1 MDKQLLQSFN
11 NLSVALQALAD
22 TLERNSAREGDSASA
37 IADALKDLDV
47 TEQLRMLNE
56 GIEQINKKNED
67 LAKGQKNI
75 LDGMAKITE
84 RQKEQGK
91 KIESTNQAIK
101 AKKERETPG
110 YVPNRAEQKGVS
122 DGVKMILLIAAGI
135 LAIGLAFKVLGS
147 VDIKTVV
154 AISLALPLIA
164 FAYKKIAEI
173 KTDLRQMGATLIG
186 LVLFSAAV
194 ALSSAF
200 LSYSSTIT
208 IEQGLTIILISAA
221 FAVSASSIGKMAESM
236 KGVSIRGL
244 LMMPLVMIV
253 TSFAIAVSSRILER
267 VQPVGLPQML
277 TAIGIA
283 VVFGVVGYTIG
294 KVAQA
299 ASKTSIAGV
308 VLMPFILIATS
319 YAIAKSSE
327 FLSQTKE
334 IGMRQFLTAV
344 GIALVFV
351 VLSFALPMLSRAM
364 QRLSMAEAA
373 MMPFVLVAMS
383 TAITLSSYVLSEARM
398 MSTGRMFNIV
408 LQAIT
413 LTVVGI
419 ALGLAVFLL
428 DKMGLASEAGVK
440 KAAFAGASIL
450 ILASTLALSS
460 QILAMGNY
468 TNSPGLLWSIETG
481 LGIMV
486 FGLLAFG
493 MDKLGI
499 SPGMAIK
506 GGISIV
512 LIAATIMI
520 TSQILSIG
528 DYTKYP
534 SWEWTW
540 QSGAAILAYGLLA
553 VAASFGIMLIPVG
566 AVSILIIAATIVAT
580 DYLLGLGSYDKF
592 PPMEWTKATLISIG
606 GFGAAMVGLAL
617 FLPLLIPGAFALAG
631 IAFAVLAVD
640 KILAQGDYTKA
651 PSLNYANAVSKL
663 MSTYGTIMVLTG
675 PLLPLLWLGK
685 KSMKMISEAIKESA
699 DILSSGNYTGG
710 PTEAWAKG
718 VGISIGAFA
727 PVFKMIVS
735 RGIIGAIFGGGAS
748 PEQISSAIRL
758 TSRAIMEAAFYFNNA
773 SVAFKGGPT
782 KEWAEGVGGA
792 INAFAPVLAA
802 IKDRGF
808 LGKIFGGNTS
818 PEQMSNAIKV
828 ISEAIVDAAE
838 YFAAVN
844 VAFKGGPTK
853 EWAEG
858 VGGAIGAFAPVF
870 DNLQSSGLMGIVSGV
885 SAEDMASAINTVSM
899 GIIDAARLFG
909 KNPVG
914 YSAYPTKEWAQGVG
928 TAITSFGPVFEW
940 ASENMG
946 WFSPDEED
954 LKKVITSVAQGIV
967 QFSRIISG
975 GIFTTKIDPKYM
987 ESFQKNISDYMK
999 IMDMLSMKGYGDD
1012 TLSGIS
1018 RTVSTDIA
1026 KIASD
1031 YDRLTQ
1037 SVTRLS
1043 QAISNIDV
1051 EKMTALKTLTGTVV
1065 LMSLMDPAQ
1074 FGDMMDKF
1082 EEKAGVLAE
1091 TINDLETSAA
1101 GGQQLSGQTVRQPGP
1116 AGPPP
1121 ESPSMKQIVSSLG
1134 RIEQRLA
1141 SISDSAMSISSY
1153 VNQLRAS
1160 AGSTKSLKTGR

>member
-1 MDKQLLQSFN
+1 
-11 NLSVALQALAD
+11 
-22 TLERNSAREGDSASA
+22 
-37 IADALKDLDV
+37 
-47 TEQLRMLNE
+47 
-56 GIEQINKKNED
+56 
-67 LAKGQKNI
+67 
-75 LDGMAKITE
+75 
-84 RQKEQGK
+84 
-91 KIESTNQAIK
+91 
-101 AKKERETPG
+101 
-110 YVPNRAEQKGVS
+110 
-122 DGVKMILLIAAGI
+122 
-135 LAIGLAFKVLGS
+135 
-147 VDIKTVV
+147 
-154 AISLALPLIA
+154 
-164 FAYKKIAEI
+164 
-173 KTDLRQMGATLIG
+173 
-186 LVLFSAAV
+186 
-194 ALSSAF
+194 
-200 LSYSSTIT
+200 
-208 IEQGLTIILISAA
+208 
-221 FAVSASSIGKMAESM
+221 
-236 KGVSIRGL
+236 
-244 LMMPLVMIV
+244 
-253 TSFAIAVSSRILER
+253 
-267 VQPVGLPQML
+267 
-277 TAIGIA
+277 
-283 VVFGVVGYTIG
+283 
-294 KVAQA
+294 
-299 ASKTSIAGV
+299 
-308 VLMPFILIATS
+308 MPFILIATS

-364 QRLSMAEAA
+364 QRLSIAEAA

-413 LTVVGI
+413 LTVIGI

-493 MDKLGI
+493 IDKLGI
-499 SPGMAIK
+499 SPGMVIK

-512 LIAATIMI
+512 LIATTIMI
-520 TSQILSIG
+520 TSHILSLG
-528 DYTKYP
+528 DYTNAP
-534 SWEWTW
+534 SIDW
-540 QSGAAILAYGLLA
+540 A
-553 VAASFGIMLIPVG
+553 
-566 AVSILIIAATIVAT
+566 
-580 DYLLGLGSYDKF
+580 
-592 PPMEWTKATLISIG
+592 KATLLTVVGYGVVIA
-606 GFGAAMVGLAL
+606 GFSFL
-617 FLPLLIPGAFALAG
+617 LPLLIPGALALAG
-631 IAFAVLAVD
+631 IALTVLAID
-640 KILAQGDYTKA
+640 KILALGDYSKA
-651 PSLNYANAVSKL
+651 PNMDYANAVTRL
-663 MSTYGTIMVLTG
+663 IATYGAVMVLAG
-675 PLLPLLWLGK
+675 PMLPLLWLGK

-699 DILSSGNYTGG
+699 DILSSGDYTGG
-710 PTEAWAKG
+710 PTESWAKG
-718 VGISIGAFA
+718 VAISIGAFA
-727 PVFKMIVS
+727 PVLKMIAS
-735 RGIIGAIFGGGAS
+735 QGIIGAIFGGGAS
-748 PEQISSAIRL
+748 PERISSAIRL
-758 TSRAIMEAAFYFNNA
+758 TSRAIMEAALYFNSV
-773 SVAFKGGPT
+773 SVAFKKGPT

-792 INAFAPVLAA
+792 INAFAPVFVA
-802 IKDRGF
+802 IKDRGL
-808 LGKIFGGNTS
+808 LGKIFGGGTS
-818 PEQMSNAIKV
+818 PEKMSKAINV
-828 ISEAIVDAAE
+828 ISEGIVNAAK
-838 YFAAVN
+838 YFASVN
-844 VAFKGGPTK
+844 TAFTGGPTK

-870 DNLQSSGLMGIVSGV
+870 DNLQSSGLMGLITGA
-885 SAEDMASAINTVSM
+885 SAEDMANAINTVSM
-899 GIIDAARLFG
+899 GIIDSARLFG
-909 KNPVG
+909 NNPVS
-914 YSAYPTKEWAQGVG
+914 YSAYPTKEWTQGVG

-987 ESFQKNISDYMK
+987 ESFHKNISDYMK
-999 IMDMLSMKGYGDD
+999 IMDMLSMKGYDD
-1012 TLSGIS
+1012 SLAGIG